1 VSVIGTH
8 DGASAKFST
17 NSHETDYSVERIVIL
32 HTLQDEYVYETG
44 GGTGEMRR
52 NGARIV
58 GAAKADH
65 GSIPFIVAWTSEVD
79 EKRVDSE
86 CTG

>member
-1 VSVIGTH
+1 
-8 DGASAKFST
+8 
-17 NSHETDYSVERIVIL
+17 
-32 HTLQDEYVYETG
+32 VYETG
-44 GGTGEMRR
+44 AETGKMRR

-58 GAAKADH
+58 GAATADH
-65 GSIPFIVAWTSEVD
+65 ASIPFIVAWTSEVD

>member
-1 VSVIGTH
+1 M
-8 DGASAKFST
+8 
-17 NSHETDYSVERIVIL
+17 
-32 HTLQDEYVYETG
+32 LQDEYVYETG

-65 GSIPFIVAWTSEVD
+65 ASIPFIVAWTSEVD
-79 EKRVDSE
+79 DKRVDSE

>member
-1 VSVIGTH
+1 MRRE
-8 DGASAKFST
+8 KFNFTSIEKINNLT
-17 NSHETDYSVERIVIL
+17 TSRESCNSS
-32 HTLQDEYVYETG
+32 HTVLQDEYVYETG